1 MFSILEEI
9 FRNVLIMSAAGGV
22 LSLILLAAR
31 PLTKKRFSSGWRYY
45 IWLSV
50 LLAMTV
56 PVSFLS
62 QTLIPALQS
71 GQESGA
77 AYGSRTVQIQALE
90 SPPAGFSA
98 FPDVGM
104 TGDIA
109 ADAAGGE
116 HNAVGALTE
125 AGGEPE
131 WRPLRYLALHV
142 SLPQGM
148 MTAAGLIWLIVAL
161 VLLTMRI
168 VRYRMFARM
177 VRRHSHGSS
186 IGAAEAGIRHLRIRE
201 TDLLDAP
208 VMVGFV
214 RPVLYLQEAEFD
226 EEDLRY
232 ILAHELTHYR
242 RRDLLYKGFAM
253 VVKSIHWFNPLIYIV
268 SKQIDTECEV
278 SCDVAVTEK
287 MSEQEKNDYMRM
299 ILSLVER
306 SRGCPRPLTTQMA
319 GTKKMLIR
327 RFDAIRS
334 GKTTGK
340 IMSAVSFA
348 AAFALFTTTA
358 FAGSVLSE
366 ITDSTCTVVRDAQGQ
381 AIEYTDTPFVQSG
394 KVYLPLRETF
404 EKLGYTEENSYI
416 EWDDGTIDIAIL
428 KYPMNNFLGRM
439 RLGDPVLSCDVS
451 RDTSLDGIGGRIDE
465 EMDQQNGGILF
476 KDHPAP
482 VLKDSTV
489 YVPSDMLDY
498 IVYGFFGRT
507 HENGSFYEFDC
518 RVYDPDGREVQMEEP
533 DTTWVVWTNDKT
545 KEISA
550 EERPGFR
557 WTGYPDRDTGEEDVA
572 EMLKQGYRLVL
583 SDISSPLP
591 AVSE

>member
-1 MFSILEEI
+1 
-9 FRNVLIMSAAGGV
+9 
-22 LSLILLAAR
+22 
-31 PLTKKRFSSGWRYY
+31 
-45 IWLSV
+45 
-50 LLAMTV
+50 
-56 PVSFLS
+56 
-62 QTLIPALQS
+62 
-71 GQESGA
+71 
-77 AYGSRTVQIQALE
+77 
-90 SPPAGFSA
+90 
-98 FPDVGM
+98 
-104 TGDIA
+104 
-109 ADAAGGE
+109 
-116 HNAVGALTE
+116 
-125 AGGEPE
+125 
-131 WRPLRYLALHV
+131 
-142 SLPQGM
+142 
-148 MTAAGLIWLIVAL
+148 
-161 VLLTMRI
+161 
-168 VRYRMFARM
+168 
-177 VRRHSHGSS
+177 
-186 IGAAEAGIRHLRIRE
+186 
-201 TDLLDAP
+201 
-208 VMVGFV
+208 
-214 RPVLYLQEAEFD
+214 
-226 EEDLRY
+226 
-232 ILAHELTHYR
+232 
-242 RRDLLYKGFAM
+242 M

-299 ILSLVER
+299 ILSLMER

-340 IMSAVSFA
+340 IMSAVSVA

-366 ITDSTCTVVRDAQGQ
+366 ITDSTCTVVVRDAQGQ
-381 AIEYTDTPFVQSG
+381 VIEYTDTPFVQSG

-428 KYPMNNFLGRM
+428 AYPMNNFLGRM

-465 EMDQQNGGILF
+465 EMDQQNGGIAF

-482 VLKDSTV
+482 VLKNSTV
-489 YVPSDMLDY
+489 YVPSDMLSY
-498 IVYGFFGRT
+498 IVYRFFGQR
-507 HENGSFYEFDC
+507 HEDGSLYEFDC

-550 EERPGFR
+550 EERPGFL

>member
-1 MFSILEEI
+1 
-9 FRNVLIMSAAGGV
+9 
-22 LSLILLAAR
+22 
-31 PLTKKRFSSGWRYY
+31 
-45 IWLSV
+45 
-50 LLAMTV
+50 
-56 PVSFLS
+56 
-62 QTLIPALQS
+62 
-71 GQESGA
+71 
-77 AYGSRTVQIQALE
+77 
-90 SPPAGFSA
+90 
-98 FPDVGM
+98 
-104 TGDIA
+104 
-109 ADAAGGE
+109 
-116 HNAVGALTE
+116 
-125 AGGEPE
+125 
-131 WRPLRYLALHV
+131 
-142 SLPQGM
+142 
-148 MTAAGLIWLIVAL
+148 
-161 VLLTMRI
+161 
-168 VRYRMFARM
+168 M

-208 VMVGFV
+208 VMVGFF

-242 RRDLLYKGFAM
+242 RRDLLYKWFAM

-299 ILSLVER
+299 ILSLMER
-306 SRGCPRPLTTQMA
+306 SHGCPRPLTTQMA

-340 IMSAVSFA
+340 IMSAVSVA

-366 ITDSTCTVVRDAQGQ
+366 ITDSTCTVVVRDAQGQ
-381 AIEYTDTPFVQSG
+381 VIEYTDTPFVQSG

-465 EMDQQNGGILF
+465 EMDQQNGGIGF

-482 VLKDSTV
+482 LLKDSMV

-507 HENGSFYEFDC
+507 HEDGSFYEFDC
-518 RVYDPDGREVQMEEP
+518 GVYDPDGREVQMEEP
-533 DTTWVVWTNDKT
+533 DTTWGVWVNYYT

-550 EERPGFR
+550 EERPGFL

>member
-50 LLAMTV
+50 LLVMTV

-208 VMVGFV
+208 VMVGFF

-242 RRDLLYKGFAM
+242 RRDLLYKWFAM

-381 AIEYTDTPFVQSG
+381 AIEYTDTPFVQGG

-451 RDTSLDGIGGRIDE
+451 RDTSLDGIGGWIDE

-507 HENGSFYEFDC
+507 HEDGSFYEFDC

-533 DTTWVVWTNDKT
+533 DTTWGVWVNYYT

>member
-1 MFSILEEI
+1 M
-9 FRNVLIMSAAGGV
+9 LIMSAAGGV

-50 LLAMTV
+50 LLVMTV

-71 GQESGA
+71 GQEGGA
-77 AYGSRTVQIQALE
+77 ASGSRTVQIQALE

-98 FPDVGM
+98 SPDVGM

-148 MTAAGLIWLIVAL
+148 MTAAGLVWLIVTLA
-161 VLLTMRI
+161 LLTMRI

-177 VRRHSHGSS
+177 IRRHSRGSS
-186 IGAAEAGIRHLRIRE
+186 IGAAETGIRHMEVRK

-208 VMVGFV
+208 VMVGFF

-232 ILAHELTHYR
+232 ILAHELTHHR
-242 RRDLLYKGFAM
+242 RRDLLYKWFAM

-306 SRGCPRPLTTQMA
+306 SRGCPQPLTTQMA

-348 AAFALFTTTA
+348 AAFTLFTTTA

-366 ITDSTCTVVRDAQGQ
+366 ITDSTCTVVVRDAQGQ
-381 AIEYTDTPFVQSG
+381 VIEYTDTPFVQGG

-465 EMDQQNGGILF
+465 EMDQQNGGIGF

-482 VLKDSTV
+482 LLKDSTV

-507 HENGSFYEFDC
+507 HEDGSFYEFDC

-533 DTTWVVWTNDKT
+533 DTTWVVWVNYYT

-550 EERPGFR
+550 EERPGFL